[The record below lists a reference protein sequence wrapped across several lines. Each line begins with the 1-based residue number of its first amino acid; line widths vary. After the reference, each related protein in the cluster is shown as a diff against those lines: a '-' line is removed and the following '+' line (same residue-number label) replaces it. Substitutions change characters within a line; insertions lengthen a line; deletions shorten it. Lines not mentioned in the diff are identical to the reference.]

1 MVRKCDFEN
10 FKSCASALSPYRQPS
25 AAGIRWFCHAGH
37 NFANVSDGHK
47 QPLRAHPVP
56 FLILLAS
63 FGQWLNL
70 SVMPL
75 RMRECSRFL
84 LITLPLACR
93 KVDATIAIMKTIT
106 ALLALCTLTFAAIAE
121 PALTIYNQNFAVVRD
136 TVPLDLKAG
145 ANPVVYSGAT
155 AQVEPD
161 SVILRDPAGKHS
173 LQILEQNYRND
184 PVSQEL
190 LLSLFEGKTIDFQNI
205 RTKDNTQITELIP
218 GKIVRSGFVPGGGN
232 TQPIIEVNGKLQ
244 FSLPGEPLFPDLGSD
259 TILKPAFNWLLQS
272 DKAGSFDAEVGYVTE
287 GFDWSAS
294 YNLVSP
300 EKGDLCDLVGWITMN
315 NNSGKA
321 FENAKIK
328 LMAGDVN
335 KIQPPGGMG
344 GAMFSR
350 RAMPMAMLAMDS
362 AAPVSEKAF
371 DEFHLYSIARPTTLH
386 DHETKQVEFV
396 HAEKMFAPTI
406 YVYDGTQGYQF
417 YGLNYDRG
425 YGQSDNKKIIVQ
437 REFKN
442 AETNQLGIALPAG
455 KLRFYRRDD
464 DGQLQFVGENTI
476 DHTPRNETVRI
487 TTGNSFDLVGER
499 KQTDFHVDTA
509 EKWMDETFEIKLRN
523 RKKTD
528 AVEIRVVEH
537 LYRWSNWS
545 ITAKSDEFTK
555 KDSQT
560 IEFRIPVKPDE
571 EKTVTYTV
579 HYSW

>member
-1 MVRKCDFEN
+1 M
-10 FKSCASALSPYRQPS
+10 KS
-25 AAGIRWFCHAGH
+25 
-37 NFANVSDGHK
+37 
-47 QPLRAHPVP
+47 
-56 FLILLAS
+56 IL
-63 FGQWLNL
+63 
-70 SVMPL
+70 
-75 RMRECSRFL
+75 
-84 LITLPLACR
+84 
-93 KVDATIAIMKTIT
+93 
-106 ALLALCTLTFAAIAE
+106 ALLGLAACAASAE

-136 TVPLDLKAG
+136 AVPLNLKAG
-145 ANPVVYSGAT
+145 PNAVTYAGAT

-184 PVSQEL
+184 PVNESL
-190 LLSLFEGKTIDFQNI
+190 LLSLFEGKEINFVNV
-205 RTKDNTQITELIP
+205 RMKDNTMTRETIP
-218 GKIVRSGFVPGGGN
+218 GKIIRSGYVPGGGN
-232 TQPIIEVNGKLQ
+232 EQPIIEVGGDLQ
-244 FSLPGEPLFPDLGSD
+244 FFLPGQPLFPNLGDD

-272 DKAGSFDAEVGYVTE
+272 DKPGQFDAEVGYVTG

-300 EKGDLCDLVGWITMN
+300 EKGDYCDLVGWITMN
-315 NNSGKA
+315 NTSGKT

-335 KIQPPGGMG
+335 KIQPPHLTMLGGM
-344 GAMFSR
+344 R
-350 RAMPMAMLAMDS
+350 NKAMPMAMPAMDGE
-362 AAPVSEKAF
+362 AVTEKAF

-386 DHETKQVEFV
+386 DRETKQVEFV

-406 YVYDGTQGYQF
+406 YVYDGAEGYQF
-417 YGLNYDRG
+417 YGLNYERNF
-425 YGQSDNKKIIVQ
+425 GQSDNKKIIVQ

-442 AETNQLGIALPAG
+442 AETNQLGLALPAG
-455 KLRFYRRDD
+455 KLRFYRRDS

-476 DHTPRNETVRI
+476 NHTPRNETIRV

-499 KQTDFHVDTA
+499 KQTDFRVDTA
-509 EKWMDETFEIKLRN
+509 DKWMDETFEIKLRN
-523 RKKTD
+523 RKLTD
-528 AVEIRVVEH
+528 TVEIRVVEH

-545 ITAKSDEFTK
+545 VTAKTDAFTK
-555 KDSQT
+555 KDAQT

>member
-1 MVRKCDFEN
+1 
-10 FKSCASALSPYRQPS
+10 
-25 AAGIRWFCHAGH
+25 
-37 NFANVSDGHK
+37 
-47 QPLRAHPVP
+47 
-56 FLILLAS
+56 
-63 FGQWLNL
+63 
-70 SVMPL
+70 
-75 RMRECSRFL
+75 
-84 LITLPLACR
+84 
-93 KVDATIAIMKTIT
+93 MKTFFAIG
-106 ALLALCTLTFAAIAE
+106 ALFAIEFSMSAE

-136 TVPLDLKAG
+136 TVPLELKAG
-145 ANPVVYSGAT
+145 ANAVRYADAT

-190 LLSLFEGKTIDFQNI
+190 LLSLFEGKSIDFEKVWL
-205 RTKDNTQITELIP
+205 KDNSQTTALIS
-218 GKIVRSGFVPGGGN
+218 GKIIRSGYVPGGGT
-232 TQPIIEVNGKLQ
+232 TQPIIEVDGKLQ
-244 FSLPGEPLFPDLGSD
+244 FSLPGQPLFPSLGDD

-272 DKAGSFDAEVGYVTE
+272 DTPGTFNAEVGYVTG

-300 EKGDLCDLVGWITMN
+300 EKGDLVDLTGWITMN
-315 NNSGKA
+315 NNSGKT

-335 KIQPPGGMG
+335 KIQPQPLRQRMIYAMAA
-344 GAMFSR
+344 GAMEKD
-350 RAMPMAMLAMDS
+350 AS
-362 AAPVSEKAF
+362 AVTEKAF
-371 DEFHLYSIARPTTLH
+371 DEFHLYSVARATTLH

-396 HAEKMFAPTI
+396 HAEKMYAPTI
-406 YVYDGTQGYQF
+406 YVYDGAEGYRF
-417 YGLNYDRG
+417 YGLNYDQN
-425 YGQSDNKKIIVQ
+425 YGTDGNKKITVM

-464 DGQLQFVGENTI
+464 DGQLQFVGENQI
-476 DHTPRNETVRI
+476 DHTPRNETIRV
-487 TTGNSFDLVGER
+487 TTGNAFDLVGER
-499 KQTDFHVDTA
+499 KQTNFHVDTGD
-509 EKWMDETFEIKLRN
+509 KWIDESFEIKLRN

-537 LYRWSNWS
+537 LYRWSNWNL
-545 ITAKSDEFTK
+545 TAKSDDFTK
-555 KDSQT
+555 KDAQT